1 MTKTAVKEKHSGRKP
16 EEIRRGLQE
25 LINDMKNA
33 ARHLPQAQKAYITL
47 CLTEKL
53 LTRCLSVSRE
63 TLLNLE
69 LLQAN
74 DNGQLWDNLF
84 KLHEDLLTAAIASP
98 SDIKNKN
105 MK

>member
-16 EEIRRGLQE
+16 EEIRHCLQE

-63 TLLNLE
+63 TLLTLE

-74 DNGQLWDNLF
+74 DNNRLKENLTR
-84 KLHEDLLTAAIASP
+84 LHTDLLSR
-98 SDIKNKN
+98 DIRIK
-105 MK
+105 

>member
-1 MTKTAVKEKHSGRKP
+1 MIKTAVKDNYCRETP
-16 EEIRRGLQE
+16 EQIRRRLKC
-25 LINDMKNA
+25 LISEIKTAAPYSKNA
-33 ARHLPQAQKAYITL
+33 ENAYITL
-47 CLTEKL
+47 CMVEKVL
-53 LTRCLSVSRE
+53 NRCLSVSRE

-84 KLHEDLLTAAIASP
+84 KLHEDLLTVAIVSP